1 MRSAGCATWLRSA
14 SPASSPTGRN
24 FFFGYDGKVFFEL
37 EQSST
42 FRRQRRGNTRPERE
56 PEGRLRRYVRDHVD
70 PVSDDLEAGDRSEER
85 LRDDVADEGVHA
97 ARAVRPRN
105 LDRLRPN
112 EDEHALAGSATV
124 RRLDLKL
131 RPAVVDPAFD
141 DGAREAV
148 HRADELRD
156 ERRGRRAVHLG
167 GRTHLLD
174 PTAPHDRNMIGDR

>member
-1 MRSAGCATWLRSA
+1 MPNAGCATWPRSA

-42 FRRQRRGNTRPERE
+42 FRRQRRGNTRTDRE

-97 ARAVRPRN
+97 ARAVRPGNR
-105 LDRLRPN
+105 DRLGR
-112 EDEHALAGSATV
+112 
-124 RRLDLKL
+124 KK
-131 RPAVVDPAFD
+131 
-141 DGAREAV
+141 
-148 HRADELRD
+148 D
-156 ERRGRRAVHLG
+156 ER
-167 GRTHLLD
+167 
-174 PTAPHDRNMIGDR
+174 APAA